1 MKYYRQVIVII
12 VKVYFIKF
20 CVSMRMGTDIKT
32 SIYELLTLKCVP
44 INIEMNHLEGSLT
57 MRVRKQAC

>member
-20 CVSMRMGTDIKT
+20 SMRMGTDIKT
-32 SIYELLTLKCVP
+32 SIYELLTLKCVA

>member
-20 CVSMRMGTDIKT
+20 SMRMGTDIKT